1 MKGTTPRWKIF
12 RAEGKDLIDT
22 GTCEEVRCA
31 AGGREKIRVAP
42 QSTHVERPIS
52 KDSIEWA
59 WNELWTKGEL
69 KQQEIFLSGS
79 VNSAYIATLLTQ
91 LPGVTYK
98 IKPVRLYSNKPED

>member
-1 MKGTTPRWKIF
+1 MEKFFGLKGKTLSTLA
-12 RAEGKDLIDT
+12 RAKKFDVLQVDE
-22 GTCEEVRCA
+22 R
-31 AGGREKIRVAP
+31 KIRVAP